1 MAFIPPEAPN
11 PSIQPDRVQPDKVQ
25 PDKVQ
30 PDIAEPDIALA
41 PSRRLPGWRL
51 WVPLAFQTVLIL
63 AAPAQNTYTYVSGKT
78 VTLQTVPVDPYD
90 VLRGYSQTL
99 SYSISDPALLGKLPG
114 GTWFSQHSQE
124 QNASFYI
131 VLEAPVS
138 EAPVSETPSKTN
150 AASPQAWKPVKI
162 SSDRPANL
170 PSNQVALKGE
180 YKGGQVVYGLETYYM
195 PEDQREQINGDIR
208 QAQGQTQGQA
218 QGQAQQTLKVDAKVD
233 SSGNAILMNLW
244 ISDRKYE

>member
-1 MAFIPPEAPN
+1 MAFIPPEVPN
-11 PSIQPDRVQPDKVQ
+11 PSTQPDEVQPDEVQPDKVR
-25 PDKVQ
+25 

-41 PSRRLPGWRL
+41 PFRRLPGWRL
-51 WVPLAFQTVLIL
+51 WIPLALQTILIL
-63 AAPAQNTYTYVSGKT
+63 ATPVQNAYTYVSGKT
-78 VTLQTVPVDPYD
+78 ITLQTVPVDPYD

-99 SYSISDPALLGKLPG
+99 SYSISNPALLSKLPG
-114 GTWFSQHSQE
+114 GTWFSQYPQG

-131 VLEAPVS
+131 VLEAPVL
-138 EAPVSETPSKTN
+138 EAPDKTN

-162 SSDRPANL
+162 SGNRPANL
-170 PSNQVALKGE
+170 PSNQVSLKGE

-208 QAQGQTQGQA
+208 QAQGQVQGQTQGQA
-218 QGQAQQTLKVDAKVD
+218 QQALKVDAKVD
-233 SSGNAILMNLW
+233 SSGNAILMDLW